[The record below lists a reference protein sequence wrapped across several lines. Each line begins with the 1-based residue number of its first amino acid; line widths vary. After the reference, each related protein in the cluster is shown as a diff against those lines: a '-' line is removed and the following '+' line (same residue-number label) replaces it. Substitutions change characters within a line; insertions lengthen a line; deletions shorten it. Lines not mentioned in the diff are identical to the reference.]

1 MAKKIVSIFI
11 RDSNI
16 NLLVVNG
23 RRVVK
28 WGRTPLEPGLVAQ
41 GVIREE
47 TQVAD
52 KIKELLRLEKVGAGK
67 VVAGMSGVNSLYR
80 LITLPE
86 MPEAVLAEAVRRE
99 ARRVLPVSLDEVY
112 LSFQAVPSGKG
123 EKRLFLATYPRN
135 MADSLL
141 RTLRKAGLDPYLM
154 DLAPLALARIP
165 DEPRAIII
173 NSRAEHAD
181 IIVIEDRLPQLIR
194 VLSLPSEAKSLRE
207 RLPAISEELTR
218 TVMFYN
224 SSHVEKPLAS
234 PVPVF
239 VAGELAEAPDSWP
252 TLVGRFGFPV
262 SLLPL
267 HIDYPEGFPAND
279 LMVNIGLAL
288 KELTSERGGG
298 NFSIVNLNTLPEVYR
313 PKRIAMSRILVPAG
327 IIIGLGILAYM
338 GYLVQQNSAQ
348 TETLKSQVAASERP
362 LAQQNKDIATLK
374 DQVKQTEPQIKPI
387 DTQIGQVAATS
398 AIFTSTREDLTTG
411 RGKVNADLDT
421 IVRLLPSNVDLLA
434 VNHSG
439 EDIIITGLA
448 RDEDYIFQY
457 ARELRSSGA
466 APSLIIPSITREEIQ
481 VEEEEELK
489 TIVRYNFELLL
500 K

>member
-1 MAKKIVSIFI
+1 
-11 RDSNI
+11 
-16 NLLVVNG
+16 
-23 RRVVK
+23 
-28 WGRTPLEPGLVAQ
+28 
-41 GVIREE
+41 
-47 TQVAD
+47 
-52 KIKELLRLEKVGAGK
+52 
-67 VVAGMSGVNSLYR
+67 
-80 LITLPE
+80 
-86 MPEAVLAEAVRRE
+86 
-99 ARRVLPVSLDEVY
+99 
-112 LSFQAVPSGKG
+112 
-123 EKRLFLATYPRN
+123 
-135 MADSLL
+135 
-141 RTLRKAGLDPYLM
+141 
-154 DLAPLALARIP
+154 
-165 DEPRAIII
+165 
-173 NSRAEHAD
+173 
-181 IIVIEDRLPQLIR
+181 
-194 VLSLPSEAKSLRE
+194 
-207 RLPAISEELTR
+207 
-218 TVMFYN
+218 
-224 SSHVEKPLAS
+224 
-234 PVPVF
+234 
-239 VAGELAEAPDSWP
+239 
-252 TLVGRFGFPV
+252 
-262 SLLPL
+262 
-267 HIDYPEGFPAND
+267 
-279 LMVNIGLAL
+279 
-288 KELTSERGGG
+288 
-298 NFSIVNLNTLPEVYR
+298 
-313 PKRIAMSRILVPAG
+313 
-327 IIIGLGILAYM
+327 M